1 MMLKLGFSSQWVE
14 KVMDCISTTIFSV
27 LLKGNPLGHITPQR
41 GLWQGCLLS
50 PYIFLM
56 RTEGFSSLAH
66 DAEMRGDLV
75 GVQVAR
81 EAPSVTHVLFEDDS
95 ILFMN
100 ATEKACVLNIPIV
113 QCPEK
118 YLRLPTFARKGR
130 KINFGGAK
138 AIPTYSMS
146 CFRISKGLC
155 KKLNGIMARFW
166 WAKAKTGIHWMW
178 EQSFSYL
185 EFISMGE
192 IIAQQG
198 TSLESWK
205 WGVNTGLSF
214 VHFFRAMECAVTL
227 TGFLGA
233 RGGNHHANSIGFSCK
248 S

>member
-178 EQSFSYL
+178 EQILFL
-185 EFISMGE
+185 FG
-192 IIAQQG
+192 
-198 TSLESWK
+198 
-205 WGVNTGLSF
+205 
-214 VHFFRAMECAVTL
+214 VHFNGGNNCSTRDFVGELEMGCPSRAMECAVTL